1 MKSTENLYGNS
12 LHAQQQERGSFTNE
26 PFATETCLFAKL
38 GQMDYVKAWDAQRAI
53 ARRREHCSIP
63 DSLILLEHPH
73 TYTLGRRGK
82 IADVLVEGAT
92 LKQMG
97 VQICYVDRGGQVTYH
112 GPGQLVAYPIV
123 DLRPLGGPATYVRT
137 LEAVLMNTFMDFGIE
152 THRKKG
158 LVGIWV
164 GDAKISSI
172 GIKVSQGITTH
183 GVAINVNPDLS
194 YFRNIV
200 PCGIENM
207 PVTSLEKLLGTPVSL
222 EKVAK
227 SIVHHF
233 GILFGRTMEESTVFQ
248 LLGSSVGPLP
258 KPS

>member
-1 MKSTENLYGNS
+1 MKYNENLYG
-12 LHAQQQERGSFTNE
+12 HAPNVQQQERDSFTNE
-26 PFATETCLFAKL
+26 PSHTGTCLFAQL
-38 GQMDYVKAWDAQRAI
+38 GQMDYVEAWYAQQAI
-53 ARRREHCSIP
+53 ARRRKLLSIP

-82 IADVLVEGAT
+82 IADVLVNEAT
-92 LKQMG
+92 LQQMG
-97 VQICYVDRGGQVTYH
+97 IQLCCVDRGGEVTYH
-112 GPGQLVAYPIV
+112 GPGQLVIYPIV
-123 DLRPLGGPATYVRT
+123 DLRPLGGPTTYVRT
-137 LEAVLMNTFMDFGIE
+137 LEAVVMNTLVDLGIE
-152 THRKKG
+152 AHRKEG

-172 GIKVSQGITTH
+172 GVKVSQGITTH

-200 PCGIENM
+200 PCGIEDM
-207 PVTSLEKLLGTPVSL
+207 PVTSVEKLLGTPVSL
-222 EKVAK
+222 DKVAK

-233 GILFGRTMEESTVFQ
+233 GTLFGRTMEKATAFQ
-248 LLGSSVGPLP
+248 LLGSSVDRLP